1 MADGEREHGTQG
13 RVALGL
19 AAVALA
25 GMAYCHL
32 RDVGTKFEEDVYCM
46 AALFCCNIA
55 ASLALIAALTLAELR
70 QRP

>member
-1 MADGEREHGTQG
+1 MVSENTELKGGWR
-13 RVALGL
+13 LGWPRSRSPGWPT
-19 AAVALA
+19 AIS
-25 GMAYCHL
+25 
-32 RDVGTKFEEDVYCM
+32 DVGTKFEEDVYYM